1 MNHKETLIVVADAS
15 GAHFYKTHDRGATV
29 EAATSSLTAGP
40 NPQSHEIMSDR
51 PGRTHASTGTARSAI
66 EPKTDPHQKREDE
79 FTRALAATSMFSFAT
94 VPIRTFSFLH
104 RRSCWVSLR
113 KDLSDAVAK
122 KIAGEVHKDLVKSPP
137 EEIRKHVRQALFP
150 D

>member
-1 MNHKETLIVVADAS
+1 MNKETLIVVADAS

-29 EAATSSLTAGP
+29 EAATTSLAAGP

-79 FTRALAATSMFSFAT
+79 FTLALARHLDLLVRDTAYQDILIFAPP
-94 VPIRTFSFLH
+94 VFLG
-104 RRSCWVSLR
+104 VLR
-113 KDLSDAVAK
+113 KDLSSAVAK